1 MPNYL
6 KRRGFMLVLSSPSGG
21 GKTTIAKKLLQYDDN
36 LTLSVSCTT
45 RDPRPKEIEG
55 VDYYFITKDEFELRA
70 EQKDFYEYELVYG
83 NYYGT
88 PKKKVDQSL
97 NYGIDVLFDIDWQG
111 TRRLISKARSDVVS
125 IFILPPSME
134 ELERRLSGR
143 GQDSEQVVKE
153 RMQRAANEISHYDEY
168 DYVIVNRTIEESLL
182 KVNHILK
189 AERLRRVRQH
199 SLKEY
204 VDSLL
209 DGKT

>member
-1 MPNYL
+1 MPNFL

-55 VDYYFITKDEFELRA
+55 VDYYFIKKEEFEQRA

-143 GQDSEQVVKE
+143 GQDSEQVVRE

>member
-1 MPNYL
+1 
-6 KRRGFMLVLSSPSGG
+6 MLVLSSPSGG

-55 VDYYFITKDEFELRA
+55 VDYYFINKDEFEQRA
-70 EQKDFYEYELVYG
+70 QQKDFYEYELVYG

-111 TRRLISKARSDVVS
+111 TRRLISKARADVVS
-125 IFILPPSME
+125 IFILPPSMQ

-143 GQDSEQVVKE
+143 GQDSEEVIQE

-189 AERLRRVRQH
+189 AERLRRIRQH

-204 VDSLL
+204 VDS
-209 DGKT
+209 

>member
-143 GQDSEQVVKE
+143 GQDSEQVVKA